1 MMEEG
6 SHSSIVT
13 SSRGENRRHYD
24 CETRKR
30 HGSPSI
36 SSTSNGFCQY
46 SWYVTR
52 KDCSRNTYRGVRIID
67 AEKGEKLLVTPCR
80 NHGCN
85 CKKIENGLLLV
96 QNMHGYIGHIYE
108 ENLGRQCENPYE
120 KRRKLDYEMEE
131 LKVLSDQVSELQK
144 NVTMNAENVEAKNKL
159 INKLEIE
166 NQNWSD
172 QVEKLQDSLKSKDE
186 EIGSKNVEI
195 ESLKERFKTKAKER
209 CKNFVLIEGSVLAKL
224 YAENKTFSDALRKS
238 KEVLENRDKEIE
250 NLRDQ
255 IDKFQG
261 TLKTKIKEMA
271 DLNECLQKAKTNE
284 KDEVGELDKKNKV
297 LFDLYTQMKKK
308 YTEIKKSSEIGES
321 KVKELKEAVNDL
333 HVKELAKNEF
343 MEEFKKEKNAELNL
357 HLKKI
362 ITLNEKLQKV
372 EDLKSSIE
380 FSNKAMVTMI
390 KNDDK
395 PKASGS
401 KGNENVN
408 HDYSSDNVE
417 VSNTKAMKYIALSN
431 TDASENITADLD
443 LEIKGGSEFVIKETK
458 NDQDL
463 LGNISD
469 KRIKDLKTELRKF
482 KEKNLTLQ
490 DDKIELFEK
499 IAQEKQKNDALEEI
513 ISQKEKNVQIA
524 CKENTKVELEKR
536 KLEEMLKLRKEEI
549 ELMKNSKI

>member
-1 MMEEG
+1 MTEEG
-6 SHSSIVT
+6 PHSSIVT
-13 SSRGENRRHYD
+13 SSRGENRRNYD
-24 CETRKR
+24 RESRKR
-30 HGSPSI
+30 QSSPSI

-46 SWYVTR
+46 SWYVAR
-52 KDCSRNTYRGVRIID
+52 KDCSRNTYKGVRIID

-85 CKKIENGLLLV
+85 CKKIENMLLLV

-108 ENLGRQCENPYE
+108 ENLGRECESPYA
-120 KRRKLDYEMEE
+120 KRQKLDYEMEE
-131 LKVLSDQVSELQK
+131 RKIKVLSDQVSELQK
-144 NVTMNAENVEAKNKL
+144 NVTMNTENVEAKNKL
-159 INKLEIE
+159 IKKLQIE

-172 QVEKLQDSLKSKDE
+172 QIDKLQDSLKSKDE

-195 ESLKERFKTKAKER
+195 ASLKERLKNKVKER
-209 CKNFVLIEGSVLAKL
+209 SFVLIEQPVLAKL
-224 YAENKTFSDALRKS
+224 YAENKKFSEALRKG
-238 KEVLENRDKEIE
+238 KEALENRDKEIK

-255 IDKFQG
+255 IDKLQG

-271 DLNECLQKAKTNE
+271 DLNERLQKAKTNE

-297 LFDLYTQMKKK
+297 LFDLYTEMKKK

-321 KVKELKEAVNDL
+321 KVKEFKETVNDL

-343 MEEFKKEKNAELNL
+343 MEEFKKEKNAEVNL
-357 HLKKI
+357 HLKEI
-362 ITLNEKLQKV
+362 IKLNEKLQKV
-372 EDLKSSIE
+372 EDRRSSIE
-380 FSNKAMVTMI
+380 FPDNAMIAMI

-401 KGNENVN
+401 KDVKGNENGN

-417 VSNTKAMKYIALSN
+417 LSN
-431 TDASENITADLD
+431 TDASETITADLD
-443 LEIKGGSEFVIKETK
+443 LEIKEGSEFVIKETQ

-463 LGNISD
+463 LGIISD

-482 KEKNLTLQ
+482 KEKNLALQ

-513 ISQKEKNVQIA
+513 ISQKEKNVQIV

-536 KLEEMLKLRKEEI
+536 KLEKILKLRKEEI
-549 ELMKNSKI
+549 ELMKDSKI